1 MYRVIIVEDDPMVAA
16 INRQYIDVTPSFRTD
31 RIFKNGSEALS
42 YLKKADADLIIL
54 DYYMPSMN
62 GGEFLDALHAA
73 GKAPAV
79 IMVTSANDTDIVKSL
94 LNRGVIDYLVKP
106 FEYTRFRAAL
116 DKFSNTSEYLKN
128 ARTNLDQAA
137 IDKAMGGVLFIDEAY
152 TLNSKGE
159 NDFGQEAIDTLLKA
173 MEDRREDLVVIVAG
187 YDGLMDAFIHSNPG
201 LESRFNR
208 FLHFPDYTAQELAEI
223 FELRCKGS
231 GYILANDAR
240 PFLLQLLEQGCRD
253 PRGFG
258 NARGVRNL
266 FERAVSAQANRL
278 AHEPQVTRETLMLL
292 TVDDLRAGGG
302 EAHAPSENA

>member
-137 IDKAMGGVLFIDEAY
+137 IDRLLTPPGKLGRIQAQLKQRIKRGDVKAGARLFKGP
-152 TLNSKGE
+152 SK
-159 NDFGQEAIDTLLKA
+159 
-173 MEDRREDLVVIVAG
+173 
-187 YDGLMDAFIHSNPG
+187 
-201 LESRFNR
+201 R
-208 FLHFPDYTAQELAEI
+208 FLYQRTAGRTDPSFPDHHPAVYELYG
-223 FELRCKGS
+223 R
-231 GYILANDAR
+231 YR
-240 PFLLQLLEQGCRD
+240 
-253 PRGFG
+253 
-258 NARGVRNL
+258 
-266 FERAVSAQANRL
+266 
-278 AHEPQVTRETLMLL
+278 
-292 TVDDLRAGGG
+292 RAGQR
-302 EAHAPSENA
+302 HRL